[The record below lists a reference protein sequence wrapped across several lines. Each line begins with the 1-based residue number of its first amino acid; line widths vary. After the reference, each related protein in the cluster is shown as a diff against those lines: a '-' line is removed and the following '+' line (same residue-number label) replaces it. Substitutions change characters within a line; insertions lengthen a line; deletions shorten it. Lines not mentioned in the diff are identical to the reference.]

1 MGNETYHTYFARRRD
16 EDWEMIELYRFLN
29 HKKDTKFKVLLLS
42 FLQDYWQIDGIYV
55 EGIEFRPIHGVNSEE
70 SVKIEV
76 QPILESNTDMNQVQ
90 QLATDSSEISKRSA
104 NNDEG
109 EKALSLNEVNEKKHL
124 MLSAKEV
131 LYDSSKV
138 KCVKLFHLKPS
149 EEPRFQ
155 EVIELLPQQVFS
167 IKCKIQSQVLLPDTD
182 YKCYLVFKLSEKCHG
197 LHCPVKV
204 KDVLHWKN
212 KEIGI
217 LYFRTPSPW
226 NIHNNSRVPQK
237 REDGWMEVNVWKFNS
252 TSELRNDYI
261 PMHLKLIA
269 YEGTM
274 SGLIV
279 GGLEIRP
286 M

>member
-1 MGNETYHTYFARRRD
+1 MGKETLHAYFATWRD
-16 EDWEMIELYRFLN
+16 EDWMMVELCRFRN
-29 HKKDTKFKVLLLS
+29 QKKDTNFEALLES
-42 FLQDYWQIDGIYV
+42 FSRYFCKRNGIYI
-55 EGIEFRPIHGVNSEE
+55 EGIEFRAIHDVNNED
-70 SVKIEV
+70 SVKIEEV
-76 QPILESNTDMNQVQ
+76 QQILESNTDMVQVQ
-90 QLATDSSEISKRSA
+90 QRSTHSEEICNRPV
-104 NNDEG
+104 NYDEG
-109 EKALSLNEVNEKKHL
+109 EKVLSLNEQNGKKHL
-124 MLSAKEV
+124 MLSAKDF
-131 LYDSSKV
+131 LHDTSDV
-138 KCVKLFHLKPS
+138 KHFLLKPS

-155 EVIELLPQQVFS
+155 EVIELLPRQVFS
-167 IKCKIQSQVLLPDTD
+167 IKCKIQSQMLLPDTN
-182 YKCYLVFKLSEKCHG
+182 YTCYLVFKLSEKCHG

-212 KEIGI
+212 KDIGI

-226 NIHNNSRVPQK
+226 NIHDNNRVPKK
-237 REDGWMEVNVWKFNS
+237 REDGWMEVTVWKFNS

-286 M
+286 V

>member
-1 MGNETYHTYFARRRD
+1 MGNETYHTYFATRRD

-42 FLQDYWQIDGIYV
+42 FLQDYWQRDGIYV
-55 EGIEFRPIHGVNSEE
+55 EGIEFRPIHGMNSEE

-90 QLATDSSEISKRSA
+90 QLATDSEIFSKRFA
-104 NNDEG
+104 NDG
-109 EKALSLNEVNEKKHL
+109 ESEKVLSLNEVNEKKHL

-138 KCVKLFHLKPS
+138 KCVKFFHLKPS

-226 NIHNNSRVPQK
+226 NIHNNSRIPQK